1 MKHMEDDG
9 DSKVLNVMDI
19 LYNELRDKE
28 QSLREIGTLN
38 QALIVKERKSN
49 DELQDARKVLISL
62 EIKVSKTVP
71 IEETSNAG
79 LELKTCTRGNI
90 GVRRMGELDIRPYN
104 DEEAEERALEL
115 CSLWEE
121 YLKDPDWHPFKISTS
136 DGKHQCNRSVPLET
150 FANEMMQNQTQSMK
164 VDSGG
169 G

>member
-49 DELQDARKVLISL
+49 DELQDARKVLIS
-62 EIKVSKTVP
+62 VSKTVP

-90 GVRRMGELDIRPYN
+90 GVRRMGELDIRPFV
-104 DEEAEERALEL
+104 EFMRE
-115 CSLWEE
+115 
-121 YLKDPDWHPFKISTS
+121 KI
-136 DGKHQCNRSVPLET
+136 
-150 FANEMMQNQTQSMK
+150 
-164 VDSGG
+164 
-169 G
+169 